1 MVIMLVMMI
10 DDEAGNGEIFCTS
23 FRTSVVQS
31 SKVHNKIHKPVCN
44 VSI

>member
-23 FRTSVVQS
+23 FRTSLQS